1 VCVNLDE
8 ELLVAGHVVHCARVE
23 NPFVMVVL
31 PWAKIRED
39 SLLRDVDSVAW
50 QRRWRGCGR
59 RPGTEDDRMGHQ
71 QALFF
76 LLALGQVGL
85 SFFIT
90 LFPAT
95 FSSSVAL
102 LSIVTDNF
110 LDGERIQIKQHLH
123 QDRILLPTLLVN
135 HETSTL
141 LKRTKQINT

>member
-1 VCVNLDE
+1 VRVNLDE

-23 NPFVMVVL
+23 NPFVVVVL

-59 RPGTEDDRMGHQ
+59 RRWCDFGRRPGTEDDRMGHH

-90 LFPAT
+90 FFPAT

-135 HETSTL
+135 HETSTGF
-141 LKRTKQINT
+141 

>member
-59 RPGTEDDRMGHQ
+59 RPGTKDDRMGHQ

-90 LFPAT
+90 LFPAI

-110 LDGERIQIKQHLH
+110 LDGEQIQIKQHLH